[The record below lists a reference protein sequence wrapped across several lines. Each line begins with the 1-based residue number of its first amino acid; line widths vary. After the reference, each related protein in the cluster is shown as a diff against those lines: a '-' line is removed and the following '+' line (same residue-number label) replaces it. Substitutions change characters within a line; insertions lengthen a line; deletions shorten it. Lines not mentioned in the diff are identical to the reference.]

1 VAGSV
6 LGALAV
12 IIGEDLWSQRGWTAV
27 LLSWV
32 SAIAKPI
39 AAMLWPHGFYMLIL
53 IAVAI
58 AFWRK
63 LSELRDI
70 QLRYPGIW
78 ARPPWS
84 YVRYDKKKGNR
95 WENIRTIKFGHI
107 RYPGLLTYDQTDY
120 PEGFGIKIIREVFN
134 TKQYQDEIV
143 KITPNPTKS
152 HWKNVLEELDAGDFN
167 IIATPMLETFERTTK
182 ADFTMPMFFSNI
194 GLYVSAEA
202 VGAGLDGRG
211 GLKDETLDSL
221 VAKLSQRDDALEIQY
236 VPGEISEKQGRK
248 LYDRLAE
255 SMKERVT
262 LKNAGDLIGNMLE
275 DVESRSATL
284 RLAFCESFHVQIC
297 QHYEERPYRLINI
310 LTSYHILYPVCYAIR
325 NGDYMLRNR
334 VNIGLLKM
342 TAEGDGIVRRLSEA
356 MKVSKDSLQAH
367 FVSNWTDP
375 RTRSMTKG
383 KPA

>member
-1 VAGSV
+1 
-6 LGALAV
+6 
-12 IIGEDLWSQRGWTAV
+12 
-27 LLSWV
+27 
-32 SAIAKPI
+32 
-39 AAMLWPHGFYMLIL
+39 
-53 IAVAI
+53 
-58 AFWRK
+58 
-63 LSELRDI
+63 
-70 QLRYPGIW
+70 
-78 ARPPWS
+78 
-84 YVRYDKKKGNR
+84 
-95 WENIRTIKFGHI
+95 
-107 RYPGLLTYDQTDY
+107 
-120 PEGFGIKIIREVFN
+120 
-134 TKQYQDEIV
+134 
-143 KITPNPTKS
+143 
-152 HWKNVLEELDAGDFN
+152 
-167 IIATPMLETFERTTK
+167 
-182 ADFTMPMFFSNI
+182 
-194 GLYVSAEA
+194 
-202 VGAGLDGRG
+202 
-211 GLKDETLDSL
+211 
-221 VAKLSQRDDALEIQY
+221 
-236 VPGEISEKQGRK
+236 
-248 LYDRLAE
+248 
-255 SMKERVT
+255 MKERVT